1 MSSKVV
7 STKEQDFLDQDPPLR
22 GQKYVCLSFISP
34 EDVIKKKEV
43 FFFEHFIQDFAG
55 AMNEFFEK
63 LGEKYQDDK
72 LTLESIK
79 ERYACVFSKDSIVD
93 EYNYFINNHT
103 SSLEEEYFEKNDFQ
117 TTIRG
122 IKVRGV
128 FDTLKEAEVRAQVL
142 KRIDDKFN
150 VYVAEVGCWCPWSPN
165 PDEIQ
170 DQEYAESHLNTLM
183 KNYKENQDKRD
194 YFYQERKRELQFANT
209 KNTIEKDDPWIS
221 TKMKESEGSDTVE
234 VVEVPQDSAEASTS
248 GSNTV
253 ENVEESQA

>member
-1 MSSKVV
+1 MSGKLV

-43 FFFEHFIQDFAG
+43 FFFEHFIQDFVG
-55 AMNEFFEK
+55 AMNEFFVK
-63 LGEKYQDDK
+63 LGEKYPDDK

-93 EYNYFINNHT
+93 EYNYFVNNHT
-103 SSLEEEYFEKNDFQ
+103 SNLEDEYFEKNDFQ

-170 DQEYAESHLNTLM
+170 NQEYAESHLNTLM
-183 KNYKENQDKRD
+183 KNYKENQEKRD

-209 KNTIEKDDPWIS
+209 KSTIEKDDPWIS
-221 TKMKESEGSDTVE
+221 AKVRDSEAEGSNTVE
-234 VVEVPQDSAEASTS
+234 VVEIPQDSTEASTS

-253 ENVEESQA
+253 